1 MADINIKSLVLAI
14 ILGFASW
21 LWAFIIVGSAF
32 YNFATNQQIENPN
45 IGYYVAM
52 LIVNTIISIVVL
64 ILYLWKWEQ
73 KNPIIPDKW
82 AIDAIILGAIICGM
96 NFLMDILFFGIFTQR
111 NLIAYFWLETSTGY
125 AYPAL
130 IIITLILAYLIYG
143 RNRN

>member
-52 LIVNTIISIVVL
+52 LIINTIISIVVL

-130 IIITLILAYLIYG
+130 IIITLLLAYLIYG
-143 RNRN
+143 RKV

>member
-1 MADINIKSLVLAI
+1 MADINIKSLILAI

-52 LIVNTIISIVVL
+52 LIVNTIISIIIL

-143 RNRN
+143 RKE

>member
-14 ILGFASW
+14 TLGFASW

-32 YNFATNQQIENPN
+32 YNFATNQPIENPN

-111 NLIAYFWLETSTGY
+111 NLIAYFWLETTTGY

-143 RNRN
+143 RKE

>member
-32 YNFATNQQIENPN
+32 YNFATNQQIENTN

-143 RNRN
+143 RKE

>member
-52 LIVNTIISIVVL
+52 LIVNTIISIIIF

-73 KNPIIPDKW
+73 NNPIIPDKW
-82 AIDAIILGAIICGM
+82 VIDAIILGAIICGM
-96 NFLMDILFFGIFTQR
+96 NFLMDILFFGIFAQR

-143 RNRN
+143 RKE

>member
-52 LIVNTIISIVVL
+52 LIVNTIISIIIF

-73 KNPIIPDKW
+73 NNPIIPDKW
-82 AIDAIILGAIICGM
+82 VIDAIILGAIICGM
-96 NFLMDILFFGIFTQR
+96 NFLMDILFFGIFAQR
-111 NLIAYFWLETSTGY
+111 NLIAYFWLETTTGY

-143 RNRN
+143 RKE